1 MTNVI
6 WFVFSLN
13 CRSLWILSSF
23 WLFLDPLS
31 CTYNEI
37 YGWLSVQADAVCERA
52 HGSDLRRCAED
63 RVSQRRD
70 LLPDHQTNDWKPRQV
85 RLSFTFIARHGFLTM
100 CASVPK
106 LCTVV
111 CAPEVKRCVCVCVC
125 RYSEE
130 KGWELLWLCAGL
142 FPPSNVL
149 LPHVQRFLQSKKH
162 HPLASDCM
170 QRLQKALRWTHSLTT
185 RVPAC
190 TCKYRHAL
198 IAYFNLI
205 NIYIINI
212 VY

>member
-111 CAPEVKRCVCVCVC
+111 CAPEVQRCVCVCAGTVRRRAGSCSGCVPVSFLPVTSSYRTSRGFYSPRNIIRWLLTAC
-125 RYSEE
+125 RDCRKLYGEHT
-130 KGWELLWLCAGL
+130 
-142 FPPSNVL
+142 PS
-149 LPHVQRFLQSKKH
+149 PHVYLH
-162 HPLASDCM
+162 
-170 QRLQKALRWTHSLTT
+170 
-185 RVPAC
+185 V
-190 TCKYRHAL
+190 HA
-198 IAYFNLI
+198 
-205 NIYIINI
+205 NIDTLW
-212 VY
+212 